1 MKTLLCLILSL
12 LIYCNI
18 HAADP
23 WSTEDILLETA
34 FQIALAID
42 WAQTHEIVNDPKR
55 KEINPILGSY
65 PSHRKVDELI
75 LLASLSHILMT
86 NYIPQEHRK
95 LWLEFSIAIELVAIN
110 HNHRVNIRIV
120 NHRF

>member
-42 WAQTHEIVNDPKR
+42 WAQTHEIVDRPDKR
-55 KEINPILGSY
+55 EHNPILGPH
-65 PSHRKVDELI
+65 PSHRKVDEYF
-75 LLASLSHILMT
+75 LLASISHLLIADQLSHK
-86 NYIPQEHRK
+86 YRK
-95 LWLEFSIAIELVAIN
+95 WWTTAWIGVQLYVIN
-110 HNHRVNIRIV
+110 NNHRVNIRII
-120 NHRF
+120 NAKF